1 MDIKE
6 LLQLYTSHPNVA
18 TLNHLIQQGADRNIR
33 MKGLNG
39 SAAAMT
45 VASLFAQGAGNFICL
60 LNDLEEAGY
69 FYNDVKQLLGE
80 EVVNFFPSAY
90 RRDIKYGHVDAANEI
105 LRTETLSILQQPSAH
120 FVLVSYPEAIA
131 EKVAT
136 QETVKENTLHIA
148 VGNRLDNIFV
158 ADVLDSYGFERVDY
172 VYEPGQYAIR
182 GSILDVFSFSYEYP
196 YRIDFFGDEVET
208 IRSFDVET
216 QLSKDKLTEVYII
229 SEVSKQNASGGC
241 LLDSLPEETLLA
253 VHDLDWCRERIGA
266 IWEEEPVVADEES
279 FASADKMHAKLVNW
293 DDFLHGA
300 LRLRRLQ
307 FGTHSTGTPDATVT
321 FQTESQPIFHK
332 NFDLVSHSFH

>member
-6 LLQLYTSHPNVA
+6 LLQLYTSHPNVV

-105 LRTETLSILQQPSAH
+105 LRTEALSLLQQPSAR

-136 QETVKENTLHIA
+136 QETVKEYTT
-148 VGNRLDNIFV
+148 
-158 ADVLDSYGFERVDY
+158 
-172 VYEPGQYAIR
+172 
-182 GSILDVFSFSYEYP
+182 
-196 YRIDFFGDEVET
+196 YR
-208 IRSFDVET
+208 
-216 QLSKDKLTEVYII
+216 
-229 SEVSKQNASGGC
+229 
-241 LLDSLPEETLLA
+241 
-253 VHDLDWCRERIGA
+253 RE
-266 IWEEEPVVADEES
+266 
-279 FASADKMHAKLVNW
+279 
-293 DDFLHGA
+293 
-300 LRLRRLQ
+300 
-307 FGTHSTGTPDATVT
+307 
-321 FQTESQPIFHK
+321 
-332 NFDLVSHSFH
+332 